1 MVKLIEGSSTL
12 IVTQD
17 ELQLILQEVK
27 DNKDITNKE
36 ELLVSFFESNTVDL
50 NNGEILISI
59 PNINPFT
66 ANINNFKKI
75 KISVRKKSPFKITNK
90 KEYNEIVLVKN
101 LDITEGLFLK
111 NEINKQVEESDKQ
124 VEESEGTAPPMSSSS
139 SSVYSTVSSDP
150 QPEHEPESEPIEEE
164 EDF

>member
-111 NEINKQVEESDKQ
+111 NEINKQVEES
-124 VEESEGTAPPMSSSS
+124 EGTAPPMSSSS